1 MPDSEK
7 YPSKSLLFNF
17 RISELAIKRIFRPWL
32 HSDFIYSLTENGKKF
47 EKDLS
52 ILHGFTGRV
61 IEERKRERINKRNK
75 MEEVKE
81 AETDD
86 VGKKK
91 RMAFL
96 DILLEAID
104 QGKNLSMD
112 DLRQEV
118 DTFMF
123 EVIFPK

>member
-1 MPDSEK
+1 M
-7 YPSKSLLFNF
+7 
-17 RISELAIKRIFRPWL
+17 AIKRIFRPWL
-32 HSDFIYSLTENGKKF
+32 HSDFIYSFTENGKKF
-47 EKDLS
+47 EKDLG

-61 IEERKRERINKRNK
+61 IEERMRERINKRNK
-75 MEEVKE
+75 KEEVE
-81 AETDD
+81 VETDD
-86 VGKKK
+86 IGKKK

-96 DILLEAID
+96 DILLGAID

-123 EVIFPK
+123 EVIFPKFMVSKNFYFKYLSAGT